1 MPQAFIHA
9 ASRPFSKTQ
18 RRLVLRSAN
27 RLLTLC
33 SGEMRRRCGVIVAAF
48 DVD

>member
-33 SGEMRRRCGVIVAAF
+33 SGEMRRCGVIVAAF